1 MQLTWLLGTQIRPV
15 SVHQRAFGQGGLGS
29 PATQLMRAVGR
40 SHKLGKMIDHN
51 EQDNALP
58 TVPSELNT
66 LLRVLLDEVQ
76 HVLRGHF
83 VGLYLEGSLANGDY
97 DQDSDVDF
105 VVVTDQEIS
114 DVDFEALQA
123 MHERLDGQTALRS
136 LNLEGSY
143 ISRPAL
149 RRSDPKHASH
159 LNLEWGSGER
169 LKRVFHDETWNIQ
182 RYILRERGITI
193 VGPAPRTLIDPVS
206 PDDLRQAMLA
216 VLRGWAT
223 HVLEHANEIAYREY
237 QSYTVLS
244 ICRILYT
251 LEQGEVVSKAKAAE
265 WMKQRAGDC
274 WGGLIDRAW
283 IGRHNPHLPASSEDI
298 DQTLDLLRY
307 ALANGGLE

>member
-1 MQLTWLLGTQIRPV
+1 
-15 SVHQRAFGQGGLGS
+15 
-29 PATQLMRAVGR
+29 
-40 SHKLGKMIDHN
+40 MIDHN
-51 EQDNALP
+51 EQHSTSSVSP
-58 TVPSELNT
+58 ELNT
-66 LLRVLLDEVQ
+66 LLRDLLDEVQ
-76 HVLRGHF
+76 HVLGGHF

-97 DQDSDVDF
+97 DRDSDVDF

-114 DVDFEALQA
+114 QDDFEALQA
-123 MHERLDGQTALRS
+123 MHERFNGKAARQS

-216 VLRGWAT
+216 VLRGWAA
-223 HVLEHANEIAYREY
+223 HVLGHANEIAFREY

-251 LEQGEVVSKAKAAE
+251 LEHGEVVSKAKAAE
-265 WMKQRAGDC
+265 WVKQMESGR

-283 IGRHNPHLPASSEDI
+283 IGRHNPSLPASSEDI
-298 DQTLDLLRY
+298 DQTLEFIRY
-307 ALANGGLE
+307 ALAIGEKSENQRL